1 MATIM
6 DGGARELG
14 ERVRE
19 TRHAKR
25 LSQVELAK
33 KAGVSRDALVQ
44 LELGRRKSRITTIG
58 KIADALGVGVEHFGL
73 KKPPAVRTIAMSA
86 PRRESAGEEI
96 TTLRAPASRDPY
108 HQVVAET
115 VFRDPGVMGGAV
127 VFAGTR
133 VPVELLV
140 DHLVAGDTL
149 ESFPRDYPKVSHEQ
163 AVRYLRMTTEA
174 VEWTMSD

>member
-1 MATIM
+1 M

-25 LSQVELAK
+25 LSQVDLAK

-96 TTLRAPASRDPY
+96 PSLRAPASRDPF

-133 VPVELLV
+133 VPVEILV
-140 DHLVAGDTL
+140 DYLVAGYTL
-149 ESFPRDYPKVSHEQ
+149 ESFLRDFPTVTGEQ
-163 AVRYLRMTTEA
+163 AVGYLQMTPKA
-174 VEWTMSD
+174 VEKAMSG